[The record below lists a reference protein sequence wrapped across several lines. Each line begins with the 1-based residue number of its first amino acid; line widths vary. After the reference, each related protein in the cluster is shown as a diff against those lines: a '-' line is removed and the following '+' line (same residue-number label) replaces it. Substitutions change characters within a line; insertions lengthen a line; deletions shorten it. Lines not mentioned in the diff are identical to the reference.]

1 MPSTCACGCGE
12 IPGQGRFRPGHDQ
25 KLRADAERRAGGLL
39 SLVQLVDA
47 AEQFR
52 AGTLSL
58 TAFGERVRA
67 SGPQT

>member
-1 MPSTCACGCGE
+1 MPSRCACRCSE
-12 IPGQGRFRPGHDQ
+12 IPGQGRFCPDPDQ
-25 KLRADAERRAGGLL
+25 KLRADAERRAGALL

-47 AEQFR
+47 AEQVR

-58 TAFGERVRA
+58 IAFGQRMRA